1 MHEGTPNANA
11 VWQMTS
17 ADQPPLIL
25 VIMPSS
31 GSTTIRQSKRSFDA
45 EDVLD
50 IAFGGEELVASSET
64 FTAFSSANS
73 SAPADANPM
82 CFPSNRTCDYAS
94 SSCSGHGS
102 CVLVSNST
110 KESRTGQCWACKCAS
125 GYVGAQCQKG
135 DYVL

>member
-1 MHEGTPNANA
+1 
-11 VWQMTS
+11 MTA

-31 GSTTIRQSKRSFDA
+31 GTATIRKPKRSID

-50 IAFGGEELVASSET
+50 IAFTDDKSITESSEIL
-64 FTAFSSANS
+64 TAPSGGNS

-82 CFPSNRTCDYAS
+82 CYPSNRTCDYAS

-110 KESRTGQCWACKCAS
+110 KESRTGECWACKCAS

>member
-1 MHEGTPNANA
+1 
-11 VWQMTS
+11 MTS

-31 GSTTIRQSKRSFDA
+31 GSTKIRQAKRAFDA

-50 IAFGGEELVASSET
+50 IAFDDEFFDSESAETLSTFAST
-64 FTAFSSANS
+64 NSSGNS

-82 CFPSNRTCDYAS
+82 CYPSNRTCDYAS

-102 CVLVSNST
+102 CMLVSNST
-110 KESRTGQCWACKCAS
+110 KESRTGECWACKCAS